1 MATRSLQ
8 DYRDE
13 CIAALN
19 SVDLESVAA
28 VAEALLVARAAGNMI
43 FIAGNGGSAA
53 TASHMAT
60 DLMLGSQLVDPPL
73 RVIALTDNQAIIT
86 ATGNDLNFDQ
96 IFARQ
101 LSRLA
106 QPGDLLIT
114 VSASGN
120 SPNIL
125 ACIDT
130 AKAMNLTT
138 IGITGFDGG
147 KLATVV
153 DLLVHVPTRKGAYGP
168 VEDVHLAVN
177 HMITEQLRGA
187 TPLERRS
194 TDITSECG

>member
-1 MATRSLQ
+1 MAMHAMQ
-8 DYRDE
+8 PYRDE

-19 SVDLESVAA
+19 AVDLEAVAA
-28 VAEALLVARAAGNMI
+28 VAAALLAARDEGHTV

-86 ATGNDLNFDQ
+86 ATGNDLDFDQ
-96 IFARQ
+96 IFARH
-101 LSRLA
+101 LARLA
-106 QPGDLLIT
+106 QSGDLLIA

-125 ACIDT
+125 ACIDV
-130 AKAMNLTT
+130 AKSLKLTS
-138 IGITGFDGG
+138 IGFTGFDGG
-147 KLATVV
+147 RLATVV

-177 HMITEQLRGA
+177 HMITEWLKEHAMSQGPA
-187 TPLERRS
+187 S
-194 TDITSECG
+194 